1 MYWQAHPAR
10 DRRWFDS
17 TYVTSGF
24 RTVYNGDKIMCD
36 CIEYDEYEVV
46 DVVLTSTDKVTL
58 LFALLFLF
66 GIIVVVTSPSG
77 D

>member
-1 MYWQAHPAR
+1 
-10 DRRWFDS
+10 
-17 TYVTSGF
+17 
-24 RTVYNGDKIMCD
+24 MCD
-36 CIEYDEYEVV
+36 CVEYDEYEVV

-66 GIIVVVTSPSG
+66 GVIIVVTSPSG